1 MHFLI
6 LQACF
11 NFPSPPKHF
20 MSLQFTQLPQL
31 SILQF
36 TQLPHFFFFLALMAH
51 CWDLANLSM
60 MLSRWVVLVVF
71 INLTGEF
78 FILELIFF
86 AGDNLEEDDF
96 FLTDFFFMGDDL
108 STMLSRLV
116 VLVTLTG
123 EFFILELIFFAGDI
137 LKKDDFLIDDFF
149 FFMGDDMMLG
159 NAAQIV
165 CVILS
170 AAG

>member
-1 MHFLI
+1 MC
-6 LQACF
+6 LQ
-11 NFPSPPKHF
+11 
-20 MSLQFTQLPQL
+20 LLQLPQL

-78 FILELIFF
+78 FFLELIFF
-86 AGDNLEEDDF
+86 AGDNLEEDNF
-96 FLTDFFFMGDDL
+96 FLIDFFFMGDDL

-123 EFFILELIFFAGDI
+123 EFFILEFFFAGGI
-137 LKKDDFLIDDFF
+137 LKKDDFLIDDF